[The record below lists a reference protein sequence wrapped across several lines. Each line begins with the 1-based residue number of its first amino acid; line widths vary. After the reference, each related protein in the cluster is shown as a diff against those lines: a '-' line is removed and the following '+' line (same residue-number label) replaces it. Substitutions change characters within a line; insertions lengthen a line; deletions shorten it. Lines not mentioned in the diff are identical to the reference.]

1 MNRNGNLIADG
12 AVEVYMTSTEK
23 AKDMSWYKQP
33 IEMANKLSQKDSL
46 PLTAVDGL
54 DMTTITVN
62 PSKEYQ
68 KILGFGTSLEESTI
82 NNMLKLTPE
91 LQDEFLRK
99 LIDPKQAGM
108 TLLRVT
114 IGTSDFTAKRFYTY
128 YDAAELTEENA
139 IIEDGK
145 LVPDWYNVTGKGFS
159 IQKDHDYKIIDTIK
173 KVQAL
178 AEEYG
183 VEDEVR
189 FFASSWTPPGWMK
202 VETQTSKKHA
212 DNELMLKAG
221 ALNDEYIDDLAKY
234 YTRYL
239 EEYAKLGIS
248 IYAMTLQNEPRL
260 EINYPSCAMDG
271 IQEGKLVIAL
281 KKAIQESE
289 VLTPEQKQIKL
300 WAYDHNASEAY
311 AFTEEL
317 LSVEGA
323 NEVLDGIA
331 FHDYSG
337 DLSVMQQVYDELLNK
352 GERKDQVVNLTER
365 SVWGTTGANSI
376 ITYLRNSAISY
387 NSWVTML
394 DSNVGLHQW
403 VGTPDPSMFA
413 READSD
419 SVYWAMPEYYISGQ
433 FSRFIKPGYVRVA
446 SDEGSTETIRNVV
459 FKNPKT
465 NELVAVVVNDTEEEQ
480 TFKFVCE
487 EKQFVGAIP
496 AKHVAT
502 YVWTVPEQ

>member
-1 MNRNGNLIADG
+1 MNTKGSVIADN
-12 AVEVYMTSTEK
+12 AVKVWMTSTEK
-23 AKDMSWYKQP
+23 SGDMSWYKQP
-33 IEMANKLSQKDSL
+33 TEMANKMSQKDAL
-46 PLTAVDGL
+46 PLTAVDCQ
-54 DMTTITVN
+54 DMTTFTVN
-62 PSKEYQ
+62 PDKEYQ
-68 KILGFGTSLEESTI
+68 QILGFGTSLEEATI
-82 NNMLKLTPE
+82 NNLVKLTPE
-91 LQDEFLRK
+91 LQDEFLRR
-99 LIDPKQAGM
+99 LIDPEQAGM

-114 IGTSDFTAKRFYTY
+114 IGTSDFTSKRFYTY

-139 IIEDGK
+139 ISENGR
-145 LVPDWYNVTGKGFS
+145 LVPDWNNVTGKGFS

-178 AEEYG
+178 AKEYG

-202 VETQTSKKHA
+202 TETETSKRHA
-212 DNELMLKAG
+212 DNELLLKAG
-221 ALNDEYIDDLAKY
+221 ALKDEYIEALAKY
-234 YTRYL
+234 YVRYL

-260 EINYPSCAMDG
+260 EIDYPSCAMDG

-281 KKAIQESE
+281 KKAIQESQ

-300 WAYDHNASEAY
+300 WAYDHNASDAY

-331 FHDYSG
+331 FHDYAG
-337 DLSVMQQVYDELLNK
+337 DLSVMQQVLDELLNK

-365 SVWGTTGANSI
+365 SVWGTAGANSI

-394 DSNVGLHQW
+394 DSNVGIHQW
-403 VGTPDPSMFA
+403 VGTPDPTMFA

-419 SVYWAMPEYYISGQ
+419 SVYWAMPEYYIAGQ
-433 FSRFIKPGYVRVA
+433 FSKFIRPGYVRVA
-446 SDEGSTETIRNVV
+446 SEEGSTETVRNVV

-465 NELVAVVVNDTEEEQ
+465 NELVAVVVNADDTEQ
-480 TFKFVCE
+480 NFKFVCGAT
-487 EKQFVGAIP
+487 QFAAALP
-496 AKHVAT
+496 AQTVAT
-502 YVWTVPEQ
+502 YVWTVCE